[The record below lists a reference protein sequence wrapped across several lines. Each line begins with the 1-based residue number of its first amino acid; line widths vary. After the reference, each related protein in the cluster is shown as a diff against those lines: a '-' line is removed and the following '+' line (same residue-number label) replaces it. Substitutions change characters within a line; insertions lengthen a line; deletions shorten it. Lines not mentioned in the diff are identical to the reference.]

1 MAILSSVSAPI
12 MECEISNTSLAVD
25 DPEITEV
32 QDMDSGA
39 LISAFDAIGSDYA
52 KAIELRME
60 LRASIARD
68 EPKYTCPL
76 CGVAVYL
83 VCRKE
88 ARRFFFRHEIE
99 DGRCPAKTRGELS
112 EEEINARKYNG
123 AKESQAHIRM
133 KEIVRKSLAFD
144 SRFSDVAL
152 ERVWKG
158 ERASWRK
165 PDVQAKFEGLR
176 MAFEIQLSTTF
187 LRVIA
192 ERRVFYLREG
202 GMLLWI
208 FKSFDGERAKL
219 TQEDVFYN
227 NNRNLFIANDDTLKA
242 SKETGQFSLEC
253 RWAEPF
259 IEDGSIQTRWAGQ
272 IVSIDDLTL
281 DRERQRVFF
290 YDYDRKAEELARE
303 LQEKP
308 LSDLCEKF
316 EAYWLQR
323 DRQNSDKDLEWPS
336 LRQSF
341 SAIGIDLPLYPDDG
355 WGPAVLLN
363 ALYSAKY
370 GRVVGWH
377 YKKFIEVAHRIA
389 DSHKGFLW
397 VFRCALSVYD
407 RKAQIQM
414 EDKTEK
420 WKDRVKIY
428 HPLMA
433 AGAEAY
439 KPDQQ
444 FDQFVEFLF
453 PEIADQLAE
462 YPLPS

>member
-1 MAILSSVSAPI
+1 
-12 MECEISNTSLAVD
+12 MEFETTASSLAVN
-25 DPEITEV
+25 DPEILEV
-32 QDMDSGA
+32 QDMASGA
-39 LISAFDAIGSDYA
+39 LVATPAAIGSDYA

-60 LRASIARD
+60 LRASIARE

-88 ARRFFFRHEIE
+88 ARRFFFRHDLE

-133 KEIVRKSLAFD
+133 KEIVRESLTFD

-152 ERVWKG
+152 ERVWTG
-158 ERASWRK
+158 QDRVSWRK
-165 PDVQAKFEGLR
+165 PDVQAKFDDLR

-219 TQEDVFYN
+219 TQDDVFYN
-227 NNRNLFIANDDTLKA
+227 NNRNLFLANEETLKA
-242 SKETGQFSLEC
+242 SKETGRFSLEC
-253 RWAEPF
+253 HWAEPF
-259 IEDGSIQTRWAGQ
+259 IEDGSIHTRWASQ
-272 IVSIDDLTL
+272 IVSIDDLVK
-281 DRERQRVFF
+281 DKERQRVFF
-290 YDYDRKAEELARE
+290 YDYDGKAAELARE
-303 LQEKP
+303 LQEMPKA
-308 LSDLCEKF
+308 DLRESF
-316 EAYWLQR
+316 EVYWLQR
-323 DRQNSDKDLEWPS
+323 DRQSEESDLEWPA
-336 LRQSF
+336 LRQRF
-341 SAIGIDLPLYPDDG
+341 SALGMPLPIYPDDAM
-355 WGPAVLLN
+355 GPAVLLN

-397 VFRCALSVYD
+397 LFRCALSVYN

-428 HPLMA
+428 HPLMEV
-433 AGAEAY
+433 GSEAY

-444 FDQFVEFLF
+444 FDQIVALIF
-453 PEIADQLAE
+453 PEVVAKLEPYPQNVDQE
-462 YPLPS
+462 K